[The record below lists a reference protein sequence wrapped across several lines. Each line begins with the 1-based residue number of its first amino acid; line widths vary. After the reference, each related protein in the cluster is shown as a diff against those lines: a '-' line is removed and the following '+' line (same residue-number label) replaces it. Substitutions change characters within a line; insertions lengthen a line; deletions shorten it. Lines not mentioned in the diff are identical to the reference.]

1 MSFVVQQMSSNI
13 DRLNGQLEV
22 LSRSF
27 SAHTTDEMQQYKAVA
42 HKLDKLFIKSDQ
54 FAKTVEEFHAY
65 QQEFKTHLSSTIS
78 DHKII
83 DGGRFLVRFSAW
95 LVGALASVAGLGQIV
110 IPLIERLIHAP

>member
-1 MSFVVQQMSSNI
+1 MSFVVQEMSANI
-13 DRLNGQLEV
+13 DRLGGQLEV

-42 HKLDKLFIKSDQ
+42 NKLDKLFLKSDQ

-83 DGGRFLVRFSAW
+83 DSGRVLMKFSAW
-95 LVGALASVAGLGQIV
+95 VVAALSSIAGLGQFA
-110 IPLIERLIHAP
+110 IPIIEKMIGGH